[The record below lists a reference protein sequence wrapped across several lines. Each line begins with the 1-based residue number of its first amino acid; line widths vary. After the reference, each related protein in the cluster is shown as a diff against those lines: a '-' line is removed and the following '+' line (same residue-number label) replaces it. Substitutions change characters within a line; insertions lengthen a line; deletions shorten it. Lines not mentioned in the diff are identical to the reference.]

1 MDDDILLFLN
11 LGLTKTLFVTQM
23 MFFTR
28 KLSTILD
35 ERQECRGRY
44 ELVLIP
50 KNGSHKIADILVKMQ
65 PAAEVVVD
73 LEASWHNQ

>member
-1 MDDDILLFLN
+1 
-11 LGLTKTLFVTQM
+11 M
-23 MFFTR
+23 MFFKRELR
-28 KLSTILD
+28 KILD

-65 PAAEVVVD
+65 PAAEVVVN
-73 LEASWHNQ
+73 LEASWHNQWRIWSATAQAKQNDI

>member
-1 MDDDILLFLN
+1 
-11 LGLTKTLFVTQM
+11 M

-28 KLSTILD
+28 ELSKILD

-73 LEASWHNQ
+73 LEASWHNQWRI